1 MASWVF
7 CNRCFQPPHRKS
19 SFSLTSC
26 GHVYCDACLC
36 KGRKDECMICKVPCR
51 TVLLTKHTDSSI
63 QAFFMGIDSLCK
75 KYSQDT
81 AQISEFQDK
90 HRKRLLTF
98 YREKISQLEESLRKS
113 VLQLERLQ
121 SMKSSQ
127 HTAFSTIK
135 NSVSTKP
142 DGYVWLPPNTSAP
155 DRVESMEIDL
165 TPSPVRKPEVA
176 VGPVRISVI
185 SPPQDGR
192 MGCVSSWGPQHPGLT
207 LGPTPSQANTVKAL
221 RVPPLQVHYKL
232 PSPALASQLPGRA
245 GRGASPRPGSTQ
257 EGPRP
262 PISIPALLQRH
273 STGPT
278 PFWDPAQGR

>member
-1 MASWVF
+1 
-7 CNRCFQPPHRKS
+7 
-19 SFSLTSC
+19 
-26 GHVYCDACLC
+26 
-36 KGRKDECMICKVPCR
+36 
-51 TVLLTKHTDSSI
+51 
-63 QAFFMGIDSLCK
+63 MGIDSLCK

-90 HRKRLLTF
+90 HRKRLLAF
-98 YREKISQLEESLRKS
+98 YRDKISQLEESLRKS

-127 HTAFSTIK
+127 QTAFSTIR
-135 NSVSTKP
+135 NSVATKP

-165 TPSPVRKPEVA
+165 TPSPVRKPEVT

-192 MGCVSSWGPQHPGLT
+192 MGSVSYWGPQHSGLT
-207 LGPTPSQANTVKAL
+207 LGPTPSQASMAKAL

-232 PSPALASQLPGRA
+232 PSPAPVSQLPGRA
-245 GRGASPRPGSTQ
+245 GRGGSPGPGSTRD
-257 EGPRP
+257 GPRP
-262 PISIPALLQRH
+262 PISIPGLLQRQ
-273 STGPT
+273 STGRCPQT
-278 PFWDPAQGR
+278 EGRPGRGAFKPSA